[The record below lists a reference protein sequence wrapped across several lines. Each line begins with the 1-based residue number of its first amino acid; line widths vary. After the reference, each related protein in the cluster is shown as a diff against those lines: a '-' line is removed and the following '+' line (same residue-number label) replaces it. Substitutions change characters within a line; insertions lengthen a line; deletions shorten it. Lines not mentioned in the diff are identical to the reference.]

1 MIQIFK
7 SPNFDWLGKRRIFL
21 GISILLLLA
30 GLTSA
35 MVRQLVPGGTDAFNL
50 GVDFKGGTVITVRFN
65 QRPADDAIRAVL
77 AQNGIGESILQATDK
92 QNEVLIKVPQLGQAA
107 TGEGQAQVDRGR
119 DQAVKALN
127 TFGVEGKNGVPS
139 TPCANT
145 ASTS

>member
-1 MIQIFK
+1 MSNDGSLFSSFITNNLLAMIQIFK

-77 AQNGIGESILQATDK
+77 AQNGIGESVLQATDK

-107 TGEGQAQVDRGR
+107 TGEFLLSCIR
-119 DQAVKALN
+119 
-127 TFGVEGKNGVPS
+127 
-139 TPCANT
+139 
-145 ASTS
+145 